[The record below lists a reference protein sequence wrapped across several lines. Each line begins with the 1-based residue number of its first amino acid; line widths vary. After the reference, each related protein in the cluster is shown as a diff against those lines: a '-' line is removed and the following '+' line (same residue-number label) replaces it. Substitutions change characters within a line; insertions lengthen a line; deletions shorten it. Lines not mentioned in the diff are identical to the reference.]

1 MEQIMLICIPVT
13 IVAGVTFDSTG
24 TTKIGRFIINHSYLL
39 PGMVTTITSV
49 AAAFLIAPLVL
60 Q

>member
-1 MEQIMLICIPVT
+1 MLICIPVT

-39 PGMVTTITSV
+39 PSMVTTITSV